1 MKLLRSFSMALL
13 TVMVI
18 CAASNA
24 QVEFTNLD
32 GKLSSTGAG
41 VGSTLS
47 LSGSELDG
55 VSGLAAYG
63 IPDASTGNLGSVS
76 FTTGAITSGSL
87 TATGTPFVSTA
98 TFAAGGSFKITYMSG
113 AIFTGS
119 FTSGSWAPTGAGTYV
134 FTGDVNGMLT
144 VPGYNPAT
152 IMGATVQIT
161 VSGISC
167 TSSGCTATDG
177 GGATTFANV
186 PTLTPVTPVPEP
198 GTLTMLG
205 TGLVTL
211 GAFLRRRLG

>member
-1 MKLLRSFSMALL
+1 MRFARNFVMACLAFSM
-13 TVMVI
+13 I

-32 GKLSSTGAG
+32 GKLSSTGDG
-41 VGSTLS
+41 TGSTLS

-63 IPDASTGNLGSVS
+63 IPNASTGNLGSVS
-76 FTTGAITSGSL
+76 FTTGAITSGTL
-87 TATGTPFVSTA
+87 TATGPAFTPTV
-98 TFAAGGSFKITYMSG
+98 TFAGGGSFTITYMNG

-119 FTSGSWAPTGAGTYV
+119 FTSGSWAPTGVGTYI

-144 VPGYNPAT
+144 VPGYNAAT

-161 VSGISC
+161 VSGVSC
-167 TSSGCTATDG
+167 TSTGCTATDG

-205 TGLVTL
+205 TGLVSL
-211 GAFLRRRLG
+211 GALLRRRLG